1 MTSLSRCR
9 ARLLLRVLPQH
20 VRETVVVRL
29 CVVAIVVV
37 AALVAG
43 VAPAAATP
51 LDDATAQVQASQA
64 AADAAAARYEEA
76 ITRLEELGAQI
87 DTLAAQI
94 EADKQEAAAL
104 RAIARRRAAEAYAG
118 RDALAGG
125 GFLSDDDPLDDIR
138 REKLL
143 ATTKARDDS
152 AARRLAAITEDLS
165 RQRADLEA
173 RRTEQAALLEGLET
187 EQAAVQAQ
195 LGQAQEALSTLE
207 EYLRQVEEAAK
218 AREIAAEVARAASSR
233 NNGRDYTGV
242 PVTTGIVCPV
252 RGAVSFIDSWGAPRH
267 QGPHQG
273 VDLMA
278 ATGTPNVAVV
288 SGTVTFR
295 GGGTSGLGAYLR
307 GDDGTLYYYFHLS
320 AYEGDARRV
329 AQGEVIGY
337 VGNTGDAR
345 YTAPHTHFEI
355 HPGGGGAVNPYPS
368 VRAVC

>member
-9 ARLLLRVLPQH
+9 ARSLLRVLPKTIS
-20 VRETVVVRL
+20 ET
-29 CVVAIVVV
+29 AVVV
-37 AALVAG
+37 ALAVAIAVAG
-43 VAPAAATP
+43 VAPAGATP
-51 LDDATAQVQASQA
+51 LEDATAKVQAAQA

-76 ITRLEELGAQI
+76 LTRLEELGAQV
-87 DTLAAQI
+87 DALAVQI
-94 EADKQEAAAL
+94 QADKEEVAAL
-104 RAIARRRAAEAYAG
+104 RAVARKRAAEAYAS
-118 RDALAGG
+118 RDALAGE

-143 ATTKARDDS
+143 ATTKARDDA
-152 AARRLAAITEDLS
+152 AARRLAAITEDLA
-165 RQRADLEA
+165 RQRAELETSRA
-173 RRTEQAALLEGLET
+173 EQAALLEGLEV
-187 EQAAVQAQ
+187 EQAAVQTQ
-195 LGQAQEALSTLE
+195 LGEAQQALTVLE
-207 EYLRQVEEAAK
+207 EYLRTVEEAEK
-218 AREIAAEVARAASSR
+218 ARELAAEVARAASSR

-242 PVTTGIVCPV
+242 PVTTGIVCPI

-267 QGPHQG
+267 QGAHKG

-288 SGTVTFR
+288 SGTVSFR
-295 GGGTSGLGAYLR
+295 SGGTSGLGAYLQ

-320 AYEGDARRV
+320 AYEGGGRRV

-355 HPGGGGAVNPYPS
+355 HPGGGAAVNPYPS